1 MPLFQYQRECCVRM
15 IQINYP
21 SFTIS
26 YVNPDIFDSIFIN
39 TIVYYSSRFL
49 CETVTWC

>member
-15 IQINYP
+15 IQINYS

-26 YVNPDIFDSIFIN
+26 YVNPDILIIFLL
-39 TIVYYSSRFL
+39 TLLYTTRLGSCVKL
-49 CETVTWC
+49 